1 MKQITRFIFSFIF
14 LWSFNNIHAVFN
26 KTDQFVIINHNTP
39 IYSNFADN
47 KHIDNIDLGISFYP
61 MSQKGMRIQFLYLG
75 QEVWVDQ
82 KNVGI
87 ISFNAKNFVDKG
99 VLFNE
104 LPIVSENEVWFAYK
118 NNFYNIDLRDK
129 YQPKIQLKAAL
140 PNFSD
145 ISATENRSLLAL
157 TGDVFSNNTSI
168 LNVAL
173 YNTKQRIFS
182 PLTYFYGD
190 SVSMNS
196 LEFSQDNQLIA
207 LYYSIDNNKILH
219 IYRVAT
225 KELILSVDNV
235 LSYNWIDST
244 LLIYTSEKILMYKTK
259 DSLLGKEMIL
269 YRFNNK
275 MSAAP
280 LMVKLVNQYL
290 FQIKN
295 IIYLFQNDELVK
307 TEFKSIERSP
317 NGDLE
322 YYTYKEQSCAT
333 YKGKRIRS
341 LSGKNPQWTYMSIL
355 DDSNIIYKHQNG
367 AIYSIYMYN
376 INTEKSLPYYWIEE
390 PFYIFKDG
398 VGVEFVRENDSIYL
412 FLEKPKEWVK
422 NLPIHQLLK

>member
-129 YQPKIQLKAAL
+129 YQPKIQPKAAL

-190 SVSMNS
+190 SYNS
-196 LEFSQDNQLIA
+196 
-207 LYYSIDNNKILH
+207 
-219 IYRVAT
+219 T
-225 KELILSVDNV
+225 
-235 LSYNWIDST
+235 
-244 LLIYTSEKILMYKTK
+244 M
-259 DSLLGKEMIL
+259 
-269 YRFNNK
+269 
-275 MSAAP
+275 
-280 LMVKLVNQYL
+280 
-290 FQIKN
+290 
-295 IIYLFQNDELVK
+295 
-307 TEFKSIERSP
+307 
-317 NGDLE
+317 
-322 YYTYKEQSCAT
+322 
-333 YKGKRIRS
+333 
-341 LSGKNPQWTYMSIL
+341 
-355 DDSNIIYKHQNG
+355 
-367 AIYSIYMYN
+367 
-376 INTEKSLPYYWIEE
+376 
-390 PFYIFKDG
+390 
-398 VGVEFVRENDSIYL
+398 
-412 FLEKPKEWVK
+412 
-422 NLPIHQLLK
+422 